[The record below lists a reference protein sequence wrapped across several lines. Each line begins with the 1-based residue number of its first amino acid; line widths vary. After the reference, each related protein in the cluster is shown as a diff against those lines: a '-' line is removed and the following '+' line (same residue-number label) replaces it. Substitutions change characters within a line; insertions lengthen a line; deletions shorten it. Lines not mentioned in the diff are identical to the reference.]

1 MKVSMVYY
9 LRTSVPANVVKILM
23 GRYILQ
29 EKSKFNKNYLLNS
42 YISKNFNTSID
53 EIFMYF
59 ATYFKVSSV
68 EKNQLQIYCDQN
80 IYLGKRKLEY
90 ITRFLEYGNLD
101 IEAPKIISRMM
112 QGVIKNIKNDL
123 GGI

>member
-1 MKVSMVYY
+1 MVYY
-9 LRTSVPANVVKILM
+9 LRTSIPINVVKTLM

-29 EKSKFNKNYLLNS
+29 EKNKFNKNYLLNS

-53 EIFMYF
+53 EIFMYL

-80 IYLGKRKLEY
+80 VYLGKRKLEY

-101 IEAPKIISRMM
+101 IESPKIISRMM